1 MEVHV
6 GTVLSDLSAAMA
18 AMVDLAGESI
28 VRVEGRRG
36 LPASG
41 IVWSADGEIVTASHV
56 VRREEGLRVG
66 LPGGDQVEARL
77 VGRDAAADIAVLR
90 ASASGLKA
98 PMWLPIDEARV
109 GHLVLALGRPGRTV
123 QATLGVISALGGEW
137 RTPEGSLI
145 DRYLQTDVVMYPGFS
160 GGPLVGADGRVIGL
174 NTSGLARG
182 VSLALP
188 AATLQRVVP
197 MLLAHGHVRRGYLGI
212 GAQPVRLPEEI
223 AGQLG
228 QETGVL
234 LMSVEPGG
242 PAATAGLALGD
253 TLVGLEGAPIRHMDD
268 LLAALGSDRIGQSLG
283 GRILRGGKLQ
293 DVRMTVGERP

>member
-1 MEVHV
+1 M

-18 AMVDLAGESI
+18 AMVDLAGASV

-36 LPASG
+36 RPASG
-41 IVWSADGEIVTASHV
+41 IVWSPDGEIVTASHV
-56 VRREEGLRVG
+56 VSREEGLLVG
-66 LPGGDQVEARL
+66 LPGGDKVEARE
-77 VGRDAAADIAVLR
+77 VGRDPAADLAVLR
-90 ASASGLKA
+90 TSATGLKPPA
-98 PMWLPIDEARV
+98 WLPIEEARV

-145 DRYLQTDVVMYPGFS
+145 ERYLQTDVVMYPGFS
-160 GGPLVGADGRVIGL
+160 GGPLVSADGRVIGL

-182 VSLALP
+182 VSLSLP

-197 MLLAHGHVRRGYLGI
+197 MLLTHGHIRRGYLGI
-212 GAQPVRLPEEI
+212 GAQPVRLPEDI

-242 PAATAGLALGD
+242 PAASAGMTLGD

-268 LLAALGSDRIGQSLG
+268 LLAALGGDRIGQPLAA
-283 GRILRGGKLQ
+283 RILRGGKLQ
-293 DVRMTVGERP
+293 EMRVTAGERP

>member
-1 MEVHV
+1 M

-18 AMVDLAGESI
+18 AMVDLAGASV

-36 LPASG
+36 RPASG
-41 IVWSADGEIVTASHV
+41 IVWSPDGEIVTASHV
-56 VRREEGLRVG
+56 VSREEGLLVG
-66 LPGGDQVEARL
+66 LPGGDKVEARE
-77 VGRDAAADIAVLR
+77 VGRDPAADLAVLR
-90 ASASGLKA
+90 TLATGLKPPA
-98 PMWLPIDEARV
+98 WLPIEEARV

-145 DRYLQTDVVMYPGFS
+145 ERYLQTDVVMYPGFS
-160 GGPLVGADGRVIGL
+160 GGPLVSADGRVIGL

-182 VSLALP
+182 VSLSLP

-197 MLLAHGHVRRGYLGI
+197 MLLAHGHIRRGYLGI
-212 GAQPVRLPEEI
+212 GAQPVRLPEDI

-242 PAATAGLALGD
+242 PAASAGMTLGD

-268 LLAALGSDRIGQSLG
+268 LLAALGGDRIGQPLAA
-283 GRILRGGKLQ
+283 RILRGGKLQ
-293 DVRMTVGERP
+293 EMRVTAGERP

>member
-1 MEVHV
+1 M

-18 AMVDLAGESI
+18 GLVDLAGASV

-36 LPASG
+36 RPASG
-41 IVWSADGEIVTASHV
+41 IVWSPDGEIVTASHV
-56 VRREEGLRVG
+56 VSREEGLLVG
-66 LPGGDQVEARL
+66 LPGGDKVEARE
-77 VGRDAAADIAVLR
+77 VGRDPAADLAVLR
-90 ASASGLKA
+90 TSATGLKPPA
-98 PMWLPIDEARV
+98 WLPIEEARV

-145 DRYLQTDVVMYPGFS
+145 ERYLQTDVVMYPGFS
-160 GGPLVGADGRVIGL
+160 GGPLVSADGRVIGL

-182 VSLALP
+182 VSLSLP

-197 MLLAHGHVRRGYLGI
+197 MLLAHGHIRRGYLGI
-212 GAQPVRLPEEI
+212 GAQPVRLPEDI

-242 PAATAGLALGD
+242 PAASAGMTLGD

-268 LLAALGSDRIGQSLG
+268 LLAALGGDRIGQPLAA
-283 GRILRGGKLQ
+283 RILRGGKLQ
-293 DVRMTVGERP
+293 EMRVTAGERP

>member
-1 MEVHV
+1 M

-18 AMVDLAGESI
+18 AMVDLAGGSM

-36 LPASG
+36 RPASG

-56 VRREEGLRVG
+56 VRSEEGLIVG
-66 LPGGDQVEARL
+66 LPGGDRVEARL
-77 VGRDAAADIAVLR
+77 VGRDPAADTAVLR
-90 ASASGLKA
+90 TSATGLKA
-98 PMWLPIDEARV
+98 PAWLPIGEARV
-109 GHLVLALGRPGRTV
+109 GHLVLALGRPGKTV

-145 DRYLQTDVVMYPGFS
+145 ERYLQTDVVMYPGFS

-212 GAQPVRLPEEI
+212 GAQPVRLPEDI

-242 PAATAGLALGD
+242 PAASAGMTLGD

-268 LLAALGSDRIGQSLG
+268 LLAALGGDRIGQPLAAQV
-283 GRILRGGKLQ
+283 LRGGKLQ
-293 DVRMTVGERP
+293 EMRVTAGERP

>member
-1 MEVHV
+1 M
-6 GTVLSDLSAAMA
+6 GTVLSELSGAMA
-18 AMVDLAGESI
+18 ALVELAGASL

-56 VRREEGLRVG
+56 VSREEGLRVG
-66 LPGGDQVEARL
+66 LPGGETVEARL
-77 VGRDAAADIAVLR
+77 AGRDPAADLAVLR
-90 ASASGLKA
+90 VSSAGLT
-98 PMWLPIDEARV
+98 PPPWLAIEEARV

-123 QATLGVISALGGEW
+123 QATLGVVSALGGEW

-145 DRYLQTDVVMYPGFS
+145 ERYLQTDVVMYPGFS
-160 GGPLVGADGRVIGL
+160 GGALVGADGKFIGL

-197 MLLAHGHVRRGYLGI
+197 MLLAHGRIRRGYLGI
-212 GAQPVRLPEEI
+212 GAQPVRLPEDI
-223 AGQLG
+223 ARQLG

-234 LMSVEPGG
+234 LMSVESGG
-242 PAATAGLALGD
+242 PAAAAGLTLGD

-268 LLAALGSDRIGQSLG
+268 LLAALGGDRIGRPLAA
-283 GRILRGGKLQ
+283 RLLRGGKLHEISI
-293 DVRMTVGERP
+293 TAGEKP

>member
-1 MEVHV
+1 M

-18 AMVDLAGESI
+18 AMVDLAGTSV

-36 LPASG
+36 RPASG
-41 IVWSADGEIVTASHV
+41 IVWSPDGEIVTASHV
-56 VRREEGLRVG
+56 VSREEGLLVG
-66 LPGGDQVEARL
+66 LPGGDKVEARE
-77 VGRDAAADIAVLR
+77 VGRDPAADLAVLR
-90 ASASGLKA
+90 TSATGLKPPA
-98 PMWLPIDEARV
+98 WLPIEEARV

-145 DRYLQTDVVMYPGFS
+145 ERYLQTDVVMYPGFS
-160 GGPLVGADGRVIGL
+160 GGPLVSADGRVIGL

-182 VSLALP
+182 VSLSLP

-197 MLLAHGHVRRGYLGI
+197 MLLAHGHIRRGYLGI
-212 GAQPVRLPEEI
+212 GAQPVRLPEDI

-242 PAATAGLALGD
+242 PAASAGRTLGD
-253 TLVGLEGAPIRHMDD
+253 ALVGLEGAPIRHMDD
-268 LLAALGSDRIGQSLG
+268 LLAALGGDRIGQPLAA
-283 GRILRGGKLQ
+283 RILRGGKLQ
-293 DVRMTVGERP
+293 EMRVTAGERP

>member
-1 MEVHV
+1 M

-18 AMVDLAGESI
+18 AMVDLAGASI

-36 LPASG
+36 RAASG
-41 IVWSADGEIVTASHV
+41 IVWSPEGEIVTASHV
-56 VRREEGLRVG
+56 VSREEGILVG
-66 LPGGDQVEARL
+66 LPGGDLVEARL
-77 VGRDAAADIAVLR
+77 VGRDPAADLAVLR
-90 ASASGLKA
+90 ASAPGLKA
-98 PMWLPIDEARV
+98 PAWLPIEEARV
-109 GHLVLALGRPGRTV
+109 GHLVLALGRPGKTV

-145 DRYLQTDVVMYPGFS
+145 ESYLQTDVVMYPGFS

-188 AATLQRVVP
+188 AATLERVLP
-197 MLLAHGHVRRGYLGI
+197 MLLAHGHIRRGYLGI

-234 LMSVEPGG
+234 LLSVEPGG
-242 PAATAGLALGD
+242 PAASAGMTLGD
-253 TLVGLEGAPIRHMDD
+253 TLVSLEGVPIRHMDD
-268 LLAALGSDRIGQSLG
+268 LMAALGGDRIGQPLSA
-283 GRILRGGKLQ
+283 RVLRGGKLQ
-293 DVRMTVGERP
+293 EMRVTAGERP

>member
-1 MEVHV
+1 M
-6 GTVLSDLSAAMA
+6 GTVLSELSAAMA
-18 AMVDLAGESI
+18 ALVELAGESI

-36 LPASG
+36 RPASG
-41 IVWSADGEIVTASHV
+41 IVWSAGGEIVTANHV
-56 VRREEGLRVG
+56 VSREEGLVVG
-66 LPGGDQVEARL
+66 LPGGDKIEARL
-77 VGRDAAADIAVLR
+77 LGRDPAADIAVLR
-90 ASASGLKA
+90 ASATGLKTPA
-98 PMWLPIDEARV
+98 WLPVEEARV

-137 RTPEGSLI
+137 RTPEGSLVE
-145 DRYLQTDVVMYPGFS
+145 RYLQTDVVMYPGFS
-160 GGPLVGADGRVIGL
+160 GGPLLGADGRVIGL

-182 VSLALP
+182 VSLSLP

-197 MLLAHGHVRRGYLGI
+197 MLLAHGHIRRGYLGI
-212 GAQPVRLPEEI
+212 GAQPVRLPEDI

-242 PAATAGLALGD
+242 PAASAGLTLGD

-268 LLAALGSDRIGQSLG
+268 LMAALGGDRIGQPLAA
-283 GRILRGGKLQ
+283 RVLRGGKLQ
-293 DVRMTVGERP
+293 EMRVTAGERP